1 MNKQTKSIYK
11 RLKEFAEENKCDSV
25 MLIDGTVER
34 FTGIFFVKNSLV
46 VAIYKY
52 EEKKFY
58 LL

>member
-1 MNKQTKSIYK
+1 MVTMNKRTKSIYK

-25 MLIDGTVER
+25 ILIDGTVER
-34 FTGIFFVKNSLV
+34 FFENISLA